1 MEDDTLIGGSV
12 QTTPKENQK
21 PKRNNDSRK
30 TTIIAV
36 VLVVVLVALG
46 AIVGFMLIPN
56 SDNHSEDKVTEEVD
70 PNINVNID
78 DERTKFDYGP
88 WTDLNDY
95 FAADSVGMLGIDR
108 YIFRTTELCV
118 NHHNWNRMSYDVGEH
133 VYVVATPN
141 LTICNLP
148 RYEKDSYPKNKMFYG
163 VELQVLEKLD
173 DNWAKVKYL
182 GGDLD
187 KPVEG
192 EYEGYVSM
200 DFVVSA
206 HIYDIMNQCIL
217 PTDKAKK
224 QYSKSKWRIAAA
236 NVAYVVGADV
246 DGPKVSIEVENVTNV
261 DKDKESVVVFGITR
275 EDSPVKLL
283 AVVEFF
289 AEDNEYRILA
299 IIPGQRVESI
309 SFRSTGDYDV
319 RYTTATED

>member
-1 MEDDTLIGGSV
+1 M
-12 QTTPKENQK
+12 QKET
-21 PKRNNDSRK
+21 NNSRK

-36 VLVVVLVALG
+36 SIVALLVAAGVGIGIMCVPDAENADNEDVVQQLVPKNPLG
-46 AIVGFMLIPN
+46 EE
-56 SDNHSEDKVTEEVD
+56 DN
-70 PNINVNID
+70 
-78 DERTKFDYGP
+78 RLKFDYGP

-163 VELQVLEKLD
+163 VELQVLENLD

-236 NVAYVVGADV
+236 NVAYVVGAEV
-246 DGPKVSIEVENVTNV
+246 DGPRVCVEVESVTNF

-319 RYTTATED
+319 RYTTATEY